1 MAIAVYGANGYE
13 GKLVVSAL
21 LGRGQEVVL
30 VGRRAE
36 ALCDA
41 AREVGAHDADQR
53 LAASDDHQSL
63 VAAFTNVD
71 VVVNCAGPFTPT
83 GALVVRAAIAA
94 GCHYLDT
101 AGEQAYVKALHDELD
116 SAART
121 AGVIVSPAFTD
132 GGAPGD
138 WLAHELAARLGPLK
152 SAVVAHLIEGGGG
165 ASRGT
170 LRSVL
175 AIIGALD
182 PDGLAAGGL
191 AYDHGAWRPAAGIAP
206 DTFAF
211 PDRPAPT
218 PVMPFPLAEVIT
230 VPRHVQVERV
240 VGVLDADLANRLAGP
255 LTPEIID
262 QLPEGPTPQA
272 RQPQRFTVVIDAT
285 AIDGRPARG
294 IARGTDTYG
303 TTANLAA
310 EAATRIATRTDGPA
324 GVLTQTEALSPN
336 GLRDALKT
344 CGVTCELESH

>member
-13 GKLVVSAL
+13 GKLVMSAL

-36 ALCDA
+36 ALRDA
-41 AREVGAHDADQR
+41 AREVGANDAAQR
-53 LAASDDHQSL
+53 IAASDDHQSL
-63 VAAFTNVD
+63 VAAFTDID

-83 GALVVRAAIAA
+83 GALVTRAAIDA
-94 GCHYLDT
+94 GCHHLDT

-116 SAART
+116 AAAKT
-121 AGVIVSPAFTD
+121 AGVMVVPAFTD

-138 WLAHELAARLGPLK
+138 WLAHELATRLGPLE
-152 SAVVAHLIEGGGG
+152 SVVVAHLIEGGGG

-175 AIIGALD
+175 AIVDSLG
-182 PDGLAAGGL
+182 PDGLVGGGL

-211 PDRPAPT
+211 PGRVAPT
-218 PVMPFPLAEVIT
+218 PVRAFPLAEVIT

-240 VGVLDADLANRLAGP
+240 VGVLDADLANRLATP
-255 LTPEIID
+255 LTPEVID

-285 AIDGRPARG
+285 ATNGRTGRG
-294 IARGTDTYG
+294 TASGTDTYG
-303 TTANLAA
+303 TTANLVA
-310 EAATRIATRTDGPA
+310 EAAIRIASSTDGQA
-324 GVLTQTEALSPN
+324 GVLTQTEALSTN
-336 GLRDALKT
+336 GLRDALQA
-344 CGVTCELESH
+344 CGVTCELESD